1 MATVYSLICFGGRTG
16 KTVTFTDSGDVVN
29 LTNNGLRAGTGVV
42 FSTTGSLPTG
52 LTSGTTYYAAPGADI
67 NKFLLYPTKADA
79 IARTNQV
86 TFSGTGSGTH
96 TVKSATMLGLFAA
109 YSGRWGASGSE
120 RCYDGI
126 ASMLTAR
133 NSAASRVDPEVIE
146 FGEAFTEYAT
156 YSIILRVGSCPYT
169 LYTSSI
175 NGVRT
180 TAFHGG
186 IIGHGYINLVS
197 NYGHETS
204 SLTDVDG
211 LTFEHAS
218 NTAVGTV
225 FRFSG
230 LRCSVLNNIFI
241 GKSTTSGSDGIVVQ
255 SGLANLQRNLIIG
268 FTDGISNY
276 DSGGAGLIAFNTI
289 SKCGNGIQSQN
300 DSLTY
305 RYSTWVNNISVGNNV
320 NWRVQPTTLE
330 FASGNV
336 GESGDTIWTTTGG
349 TSVVMAES
357 DFADYANNDFRP
369 ASATS
374 PQVDSA
380 IPVYGESVTDI
391 ADAEVPNYNNGG
403 LEGADIGAFEYD
415 HGYGPHPASY
425 NLTLTG
431 LQPGVEVRCY
441 VGVKDGT
448 ATEVGGTE
456 SLSGTSFTLTH
467 GVGGQPGFI
476 RVISTDYKIIDL
488 DYTYA
493 TDDTSIP
500 MNLGS
505 DPWFNNP
512 A

>member
-79 IARTNQV
+79 IAGTNQV
-86 TFSGTGSGTH
+86 TLSGTGSGTH

-126 ASMLTAR
+126 SSMLSAR

-146 FGEAFTEYAT
+146 FGEAFTEYALSGKT
-156 YSIILRVGSCPYT
+156 LRVGSCPHT

-180 TAFHGG
+180 EAFHNGAP
-186 IIGHGYINLVS
+186 GHGYINLIQ
-197 NYGHETS
+197 NYGHTTGA
-204 SLTDVDG
+204 LTNVDG
-211 LTFEHAS
+211 LTFEHLGS
-218 NTAVGTV
+218 SGVGTLI
-225 FRFSG
+225 SI
-230 LRCSVLNNIFI
+230 LDTPKCSVLNCIFI
-241 GKSTTSGSDGIVVQ
+241 GKSTTSGSAGILVK
-255 SGLANLQRNLIIG
+255 SGVANIQRNLIFG
-268 FTDGISNY
+268 FTDGIVNY
-276 DSGGAGLIAFNTI
+276 DSQGSGLIAFNTV
-289 SKCGNGIQSQN
+289 SKCGNGIRSYG
-300 DSLTY
+300 DALTY
-305 RYSTWVNNISVGNNV
+305 RLSTWVNNISVGNDV
-320 NWRVQPTTLE
+320 NWRVRPTSLE

-369 ASATS
+369 ASASS

-380 IPVYGESVTDI
+380 ISVYGETKIDI
-391 ADAEVPNYNNGG
+391 ADDEVPNYNNGG

-415 HGYGPHPASY
+415 HGYGSHPASATIS
-425 NLTLTG
+425 LTSIVSGSRVLIT
-431 LQPGVEVRCY
+431 
-441 VGVKDGT
+441 KASDGT
-448 ATEVGGTE
+448 VLYNDVPGT
-456 SLSGTSFTLTH
+456 SLSFSTTHIGDFNVVVRKATASPFYREFNASGTTVADQTTAIKCL
-467 GVGGQPGFI
+467 QQ
-476 RVISTDYKIIDL
+476 L
-488 DYTYA
+488 DE
-493 TDDTSIP
+493 
-500 MNLGS
+500 
-505 DPWFNNP
+505 
-512 A
+512 